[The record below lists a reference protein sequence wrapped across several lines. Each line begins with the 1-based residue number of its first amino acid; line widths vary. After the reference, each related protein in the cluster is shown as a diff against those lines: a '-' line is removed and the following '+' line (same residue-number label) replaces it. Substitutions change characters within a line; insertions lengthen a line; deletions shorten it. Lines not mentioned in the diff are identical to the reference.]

1 VPGLLEDL
9 RLEMALFPFK
19 ALNLGVGQEIDV
31 QVPADLDQ
39 LGGNDSHGAFIGGEG
54 FVQLGHSASDGGALL
69 QQVHIVAGIGQVQ
82 SGLNAGDSTT
92 DHQNRP
98 DGPVAN
104 LVSHQ
109 NSS

>member
-1 VPGLLEDL
+1 MPGLLEDL
-9 RLEMALFPFK
+9 RLETPLFPFK
-19 ALNLGVGQEIDV
+19 ALNLGVGQKIDV

-39 LGGNDSHGAFIGGEG
+39 LGGDDSHGAFIGEECL
-54 FVQLGHSASDGGALL
+54 VQLGHSASDRGAFLE
-69 QQVHIVAGIGQVQ
+69 QVHVAAGIGQVQ
-82 SGLNAGDSTT
+82 SGLDAGDSTT

-104 LVSHQ
+104 LVSHL